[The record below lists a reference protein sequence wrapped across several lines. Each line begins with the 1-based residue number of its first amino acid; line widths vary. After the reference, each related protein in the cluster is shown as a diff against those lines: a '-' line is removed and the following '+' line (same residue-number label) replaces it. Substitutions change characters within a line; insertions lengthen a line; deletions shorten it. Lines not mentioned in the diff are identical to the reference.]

1 MENNNQRQIE
11 GEEEVNEE
19 DQKEAEQF
27 QISLTKKIPYII
39 ILLDI
44 FVVAGIGLGM
54 MKFFE
59 PE

>member
-19 DQKEAEQF
+19 EQKEAEQF